1 MNKQDFLK
9 KLEIELKISKNSEY
23 TIRNYID
30 CNKKF
35 LDYIQ
40 KDPDKITEDDVKQYL
55 VEKLN
60 DASSSSLIV
69 FLSALRYSFSNVLH
83 KDITLNIKRPKKE
96 KRIPT
101 VLTKDEVKKLI
112 EVIDTK
118 KSRLMVSF
126 MYACGFRV
134 SEIVNLKVKDLNFQ
148 EKIGNVRQGK
158 GKRDRI
164 FNLPDFLLD
173 DLKKQTDNQLKLN
186 QEYLFS

>member
-83 KDITLNIKRPKKE
+83 KDITLNIKRPKK
-96 KRIPT
+96 KR
-101 VLTKDEVKKLI
+101 E
-112 EVIDTK
+112 
-118 KSRLMVSF
+118 
-126 MYACGFRV
+126 
-134 SEIVNLKVKDLNFQ
+134 FQ
-148 EKIGNVRQGK
+148 
-158 GKRDRI
+158 
-164 FNLPDFLLD
+164 
-173 DLKKQTDNQLKLN
+173 
-186 QEYLFS
+186 LF